1 MLGGRKQGGV
11 KGYSGK
17 FMPRRRDLYSI
28 RPENP
33 AEFVEEVE
41 DEDWLGELRLFRGG
55 GLHHDEALAV
65 GVERIGGTTS
75 LVAALLV
82 LLVTVGDGQL
92 KHNRLVF

>member
-1 MLGGRKQGGV
+1 MGQ
-11 KGYSGK
+11 
-17 FMPRRRDLYSI
+17 
-28 RPENP
+28 
-33 AEFVEEVE
+33 
-41 DEDWLGELRLFRGG
+41 LRLFRGG

-92 KHNRLVF
+92 EHNRLVF